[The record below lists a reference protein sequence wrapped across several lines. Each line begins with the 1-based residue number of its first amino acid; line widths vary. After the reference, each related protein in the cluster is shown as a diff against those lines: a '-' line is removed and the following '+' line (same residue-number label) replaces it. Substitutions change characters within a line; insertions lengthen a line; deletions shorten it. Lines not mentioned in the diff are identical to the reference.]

1 MLLTAIY
8 AILKTNTPYNPD
20 FYRSHNAAPQE
31 RIFSLAT
38 AIALLKSRGYVIAD
52 SDGVLT

>member
-1 MLLTAIY
+1 MPPEYSSAYSPMYLPY
-8 AILKTNTPYNPD
+8 ASK
-20 FYRSHNAAPQE
+20 SKNAAPQK